1 MVSDNISLTR
11 SIMSLPAPAGIQ
23 GTDQPPPPNPSCGCG
38 CGRGR
43 GGAGAGAPAQFKI
56 QWDTTKDPN
65 IHARTA
71 HLLTWCNTYPDARL
85 KLFSDSSQDA
95 ANEGRSR
102 QQMSAHK
109 EYYLQQAAGAV
120 FKTDHDP
127 KIRQLFD
134 QDPSKFVNPV
144 KSHFQS

>member
-1 MVSDNISLTR
+1 
-11 SIMSLPAPAGIQ
+11 MSLPAPAGIQ

-38 CGRGR
+38 CGHGR
-43 GGAGAGAPAQFKI
+43 GGAGTGTPAQFKI